1 MHVYSEEVCTKEKA
15 EEKAHTVPTCHTARG
30 SVGSGGALSQVTL
43 EEMTPDLTP
52 IFLMYMETPD
62 GDRAETS
69 LTSTFS
75 ECSQAKAVN
84 KKAFVRPCVV
94 GINCVNER

>member
-52 IFLMYMETPD
+52 IFLMYLELRCLAQSQGSSPLFFRAANQQD
-62 GDRAETS
+62 CDRK
-69 LTSTFS
+69 LRDL
-75 ECSQAKAVN
+75 
-84 KKAFVRPCVV
+84 VRPCEV
-94 GINCVNER
+94 R